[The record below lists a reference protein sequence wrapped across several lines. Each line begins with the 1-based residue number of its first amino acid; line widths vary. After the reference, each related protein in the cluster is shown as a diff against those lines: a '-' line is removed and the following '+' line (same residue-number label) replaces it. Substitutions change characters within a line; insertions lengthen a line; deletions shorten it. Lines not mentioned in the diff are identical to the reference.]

1 MKKLRAL
8 IATVLVFA
16 TTLSLA
22 GCAGF
27 KVIEDEDDFF
37 DALDNAVGIDED
49 ETLHVKNVTVN
60 GDKAEYVIHVKDGD
74 NYYTYIR
81 FKKEDDAMDY
91 FDEIYEDFADIC
103 EDKDFTGSRTTSM
116 NKVRGTVIFNGEL
129 ESGSPLYLYSNDV
142 FLYKDAEIYGGVYV
156 NQNVYIEAY
165 SVDGSKRD
173 KEKINTFLKEIGFPK
188 P

>member
-8 IATVLVFA
+8 IAAVLA
-16 TTLSLA
+16 TATMFSVA
-22 GCAGF
+22 GCMGT
-27 KVIEDEDDFF
+27 KVIDDEDDFF

-49 ETLHVKNVTVN
+49 ETQHAKSVTVN

-91 FDEIYEDFADIC
+91 FDDFYDDFGDVC
-103 EDKDFTGSRTTSM
+103 DDKAFTGNRSASM
-116 NKVRGTVIFNGEL
+116 GKTKGTVTFNGEV
-129 ESGSPLYLYSNDV
+129 ESGAMIKFYRNDCY
-142 FLYKDAEIYGGVYV
+142 FYEDTEIFGGVYV
-156 NQNVYIEAY
+156 NKNVYIEVY
-165 SVDGSKRD
+165 SIDGSKRD
-173 KEKINTFLKEIGFPK
+173 KEKIDTFLKEIGFPK